1 MQDTK
6 QVSRAVQVELPNR
19 DDPRLDDLEPLPAAS
34 PTHYSLAW
42 CGTHPAMKERDQS
55 RFGALVSW
63 AQQHGAELHPSLEV
77 YCDPVTKFSIRAK
90 EKEQLP
96 AGEALLQPGF
106 AAFSCPFSIT
116 LSYLN
121 ALPSGGSGTAG
132 SSLGDSL
139 AVAVAAF
146 PPRFMATVPPHV
158 IGRFFLMQ
166 QYLLGAES
174 FWYPYIATLP
184 QPEQPAAWALP
195 AFWPDDDAAFLD
207 GTNARVAVDEMQAN
221 ARREFKQARKAL
233 KEDADMFPQWQ
244 EYTRL
249 LYNWAFCIFTS
260 RSFRPSLIASAHA
273 PDAIAQALVPRGCG
287 IDDFSVLQPLFDIA
301 NHSMTSRY
309 TWDVSLGPPP
319 CCRLV
324 CLDAYGPGEQVYN
337 NYGLKTNSELLLGY
351 GFVVP
356 ETAALHNDYVHVR
369 KRGGGGS
376 DSSSESA
383 GGGGDKPKD
392 FLISLRP
399 LTDPSSVVGRARP
412 PPSCTLLSTSRGP
425 LHLMPEFAH
434 FEPALVYDLA
444 EALSARPE
452 TLPAAAEE
460 GRGADAQAVE
470 LVVEDEDALV
480 GRIKEALAAKLQY
493 DYQRLEEAVAAG
505 GDGVEPANQNQQ
517 LAHEYRRQCGKVLLA
532 ALQSLAA

>member
-1 MQDTK
+1 
-6 QVSRAVQVELPNR
+6 
-19 DDPRLDDLEPLPAAS
+19 
-34 PTHYSLAW
+34 
-42 CGTHPAMKERDQS
+42 MKERDQS

-77 YCDPVTKFSIRAK
+77 YCDPVTKFSIRVK

-116 LSYLN
+116 LSHLN
-121 ALPSGGSGTAG
+121 ALPGSGPPG
-132 SSLGDSL
+132 SSLGGSS
-139 AVAVAAF
+139 AATPAAF

-174 FWYPYIATLP
+174 FWHPYIATLP

-195 AFWPDDDAAFLD
+195 AFWPDDDAVFLH

-244 EYTRL
+244 DYTRL

-273 PDAIAQALVPRGCG
+273 RDAIAQALAPAAGRCG

-309 TWDVSLGPPP
+309 TWDVSSGPLP

-356 ETAALHNDYVHVR
+356 ETAALHNDYAHVR

-376 DSSSESA
+376 DSSSELA
-383 GGGGDKPKD
+383 GGGGGDKPKD

-425 LHLMPEFAH
+425 LHLLPEFAH

-452 TLPAAAEE
+452 TPPAAAGEE
-460 GRGADAQAVE
+460 PRAGASQAVE
-470 LVVEDEDALV
+470 LVVEDEDEDALV

-493 DYQRLEEAVAAG
+493 DYQQLEEAAAAG
-505 GDGVEPANQNQQ
+505 GGDGAEPANQNQR